1 MFYFFPSLFFPPLI
15 SRKYSCVP
23 CGVAKLYRA
32 VVNVGVGYDVVGDGL
47 VGVGGVHLL
56 VLQSSTG
63 LTQDWGGAKAKV
75 CQALDLILR
84 Y

>member
-32 VVNVGVGYDVVGDGL
+32 VVNVGVGYD
-47 VGVGGVHLL
+47 GVGNGSVHLL